1 MTATQPPL
9 TRKAALAIW
18 WALVLLP
25 VAFLVVILGLD
36 GEPQSPELRPL
47 FFWLAIGASALDV
60 VLSRVLAP
68 RVGSASSDRE
78 ALAFT
83 RLLLAW
89 ALCEA
94 AALFPLVAYLITG
107 DARLVGVFAVDLLA
121 LVLLFPSEAR
131 IESLMSSVAGA
142 PPAGRMVR

>member
-1 MTATQPPL
+1 VGQPPL

-25 VAFLVVILGLD
+25 LAFLVVILGLE

-47 FFWLAIGASALDV
+47 FFWLAVGASVLDV

-68 RVGSASSDRE
+68 RVGSTTTSDPE

-83 RLLLAW
+83 RLLLGW

-107 DARLVGVFAVDLLA
+107 DARLLGVFAVDLLA
-121 LVLLFPSEAR
+121 LVLLFPSAGR
-131 IESLMSSVAGA
+131 IESLMPSLGGA

>member
-1 MTATQPPL
+1 VEQPAL

-25 VAFLVVILGLD
+25 VAFLVVILGLE

-47 FFWLAIGASALDV
+47 FFWLAVGASVLDV

-68 RVGSASSDRE
+68 RVGSAATSDPE

-83 RLLLAW
+83 RLLLGW

-107 DARLVGVFAVDLLA
+107 DGRLLGVFAVDLLA
-121 LVLLFPSEAR
+121 LVLLFPSAGR
-131 IESLMSSVAGA
+131 IESLMRSLGGA
-142 PPAGRMVR
+142 PTAGRMVR